1 MCRWLHPSCPLRRW
15 SVKCGRVLDQGSR
28 RATHLLRFPRRAPG
42 KYRAALGLNIH
53 PGLLNLLR
61 TAMSPIAAAMGR
73 RSRLN
78 EALDLALSQMLTGP
92 IGGVGFPHRQ
102 SNCAFLRWPARPLSD
117 ARMTAISCPAF
128 ARAFLAVF
136 GLVSARSA
144 PAGRQECARY
154 ATSTGEMGFG
164 DQFVAMSATGRVNA
178 N

>member
-1 MCRWLHPSCPLRRW
+1 MLAHKHKRRLGFLRRGCVAEVPCLTLPTCRIAFSRSICSQRRSTSSEARDRAGRSTGPWW
-15 SVKCGRVLDQGSR
+15 SRGSPAVVLG
-28 RATHLLRFPRRAPG
+28 
-42 KYRAALGLNIH
+42 GLNQ
-53 PGLLNLLR
+53 P
-61 TAMSPIAAAMGR
+61 
-73 RSRLN
+73 
-78 EALDLALSQMLTGP
+78 LDLTLGQMLTGP